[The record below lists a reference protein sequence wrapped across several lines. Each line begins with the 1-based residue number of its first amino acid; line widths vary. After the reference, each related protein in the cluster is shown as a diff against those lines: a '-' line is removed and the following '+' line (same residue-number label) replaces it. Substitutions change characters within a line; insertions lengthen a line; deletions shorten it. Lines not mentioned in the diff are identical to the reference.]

1 MYNGNVDLV
10 YSEARDSWNVIV
22 DGEWY
27 FEGTYEQ
34 AEKCAETF
42 WFGDDEEDTDVDW
55 FDGVDESMY
64 EDEDYD
70 FDEYDVS
77 AEDYHE

>member
-1 MYNGNVDLV
+1 MYNGNVNLV
-10 YSEARDSWNVIV
+10 YSEERDSWNVIV

-42 WFGDDEEDTDVDW
+42 WFDDEEDYDS
-55 FDGVDESMY
+55 DEY
-64 EDEDYD
+64 EEDY
-70 FDEYDVS
+70 EITS
-77 AEDYHE
+77 EDLHDYMYGI